1 MENQIEK
8 LEIINPNKN
17 WVIKE
22 LNLVIEEWV
31 EWASEVDQIK
41 AHPYNL
47 NTQSDVFAD
56 GEENMEKHEILQAK
70 TLTFL
75 NNNIKG
81 HGFIK
86 GFDGTRI
93 DRKDLRL
100 KVRVKHRIR
109 DLRILQES
117 IKYAL
122 VPESFIIRKAKEL
135 TDKIIE
141 SGSEVGTKLL
151 LEYLKNPM

>member
-1 MENQIEK
+1 MEN

-22 LNLVIEEWV
+22 LDALIVEWEEWQSGV
-31 EWASEVDQIK
+31 AQIED
-41 AHPYNL
+41 HPYDH
-47 NTQSDVFAD
+47 NTQSEVYAD
-56 GEENMEKHEILQAK
+56 GEENMEKHDILQAK

-86 GFDGTRI
+86 GFDGQGCDRI
-93 DRKDLRL
+93 DLRL
-100 KVRVKHRIR
+100 SIRVKHRLTQ
-109 DLRILQES
+109 LRILQAS

-122 VPESFIIRKAKEL
+122 VPEAYLIRKAKEV
-135 TDKIIE
+135 TDKIIA
-141 SGSEVGTKLL
+141 SGTETGSKIL